1 MSYPFASSSSS
12 SPSRCSTP
20 ATLSLPGTPS
30 MPASPAMSFHS
41 RESTAETMDLMI
53 PSNSPHMGRRSRHGA
68 GFWTSLMHPHGKS
81 VQREEPEDEMMHI
94 DSPADAF
101 SFTSPPL
108 RPVCTLRA
116 AYQCSETSSLI
127 PPSFYPGQSIPVV
140 LTFEL
145 DRFSSLPHELKP
157 TLTMSL
163 IGTLHLPH
171 SAPRTIICVSVS
183 LSEGLALWARDAQQ
197 TYAHNPPRPS
207 ECSID
212 PSYGLPGGTYSL
224 PLTVQVPST
233 PRLPPSFT
241 VRSSTFAVTYALA
254 VTLTS
259 DDPALPGAGARVV
272 LAETAKPFE
281 MLPETLPTRA
291 PKYVTQSFYVKTDF
305 LPMPFPIIDDS
316 TRTMAPQPILPLIRH
331 RQNTRWSIHPYIP
344 TTAYSPTSAI
354 PFTLTLTPPSLADF
368 DLNLEGIHPS
378 FGSPITHPTFQILI
392 RLALVRREHSS
403 LSPAETRDAAGH
415 GLVHEEEIV
424 SRWGWIE
431 SSSEDKITLKDIA
444 LPLMPLGVST
454 WRHGMSTMLN
464 VGPAASANGG
474 EEAISVSSTFHMN
487 VTLAF
492 LSITPGSPVLSDY
505 LPAAFSSASPVHI
518 PPPGVFT
525 QPMASS
531 SRHHAH
537 THSGSAGYLNMARL
551 KRSFPGTIKTL
562 PLPIVVGSV
571 SEPRGAMHNTRWSD
585 LHLERN
591 AGGREV
597 GRMIHGEGVSCEN
610 GWIMPPPSY
619 EEALQAAPYEY
630 EV

>member
-1 MSYPFASSSSS
+1 MSYPFVSSS
-12 SPSRCSTP
+12 SPSSSSSRCSTP
-20 ATLSLPGTPS
+20 ATSMPGTPS
-30 MPASPAMSFHS
+30 MPSSPTMSYHS
-41 RESTAETMDLMI
+41 RESTAETMDPMT
-53 PSNSPHMGRRSRHGA
+53 PSHSPSSRRTRHGS
-68 GFWTSLMHPHGKS
+68 GFWTSLMHHGKS
-81 VQREEPEDEMMHI
+81 VAREEPEDEMMQI
-94 DSPADAF
+94 DSPTDAF
-101 SFTSPPL
+101 SFTPAPL
-108 RPVCTLRA
+108 RPVCTLKA

-145 DRFSSLPHELKP
+145 DRFSSLPHELNP

-163 IGTLHLPH
+163 IGTLHLPN

-197 TYAHNPPRPS
+197 TYAQHPPKPS

-212 PSYGLPGGTYSL
+212 PLHGLPGGTYSL

-241 VRSSTFAVTYALA
+241 VRSSTFAVTYALT

-259 DDPALPGAGARVV
+259 DDPTLPGAGARVV

-291 PKYVTQSFYVKTDF
+291 PKYVAQSFYVKTDF
-305 LPMPFPIIDDS
+305 LPTPFPPIHQN
-316 TRTMAPQPILPLIRH
+316 TMVSSPVLPLTH
-331 RQNTRWSIHPYIP
+331 RQNTRWSIHPSIP
-344 TTAYSPTSAI
+344 TTAYSPTSVI
-354 PFTLTLTPPSLADF
+354 PFTLTLTPPSLAD
-368 DLNLEGIHPS
+368 LNLDGIYPS
-378 FGSPITHPTFQILI
+378 AGSLPAYPTFQVLI

-403 LSPAETRDAAGH
+403 HSIVEPRDATGH

-424 SRWGWIE
+424 ARWGWIE
-431 SSSEDKITLKDIA
+431 ASSEDKIKLKDIA
-444 LPLMPLGVST
+444 LPLMPSGVST

-464 VGPAASANGG
+464 VGPTANGG
-474 EEAISVSSTFHMN
+474 EEGISVSSTFHMN

-492 LSITPGSPVLSDY
+492 LSITPGSPVLFDY
-505 LPAAFSSASPVHI
+505 LPAAFSSASPVSI
-518 PPPGVFT
+518 PPPGEFSE
-525 QPMASS
+525 PMATS
-531 SRHHAH
+531 HHGHGHGH
-537 THSGSAGYLNMARL
+537 TEGCLNMARF

-585 LHLERN
+585 LHLERS

-597 GRMIHGEGVSCEN
+597 GRMIHGEGLSCEN

-619 EEALQAAPYEY
+619 KEALRAAPYEY
-630 EV
+630 KV

>member
-12 SPSRCSTP
+12 SSSSRCSTP
-20 ATLSLPGTPS
+20 ATSMPGTPS
-30 MPASPAMSFHS
+30 MPASPTMSYHS
-41 RESTAETMDLMI
+41 RESTAETMEPMT
-53 PSNSPHMGRRSRHGA
+53 PSQSPHSRRTRQSA
-68 GFWTSLMHPHGKS
+68 GFWTTLMHPGKS
-81 VQREEPEDEMMHI
+81 VTREEPEDEMMQI
-94 DSPADAF
+94 DSPTDSY
-101 SFTSPPL
+101 SFTPAPL
-108 RPVCTLRA
+108 PPVCSLKA

-145 DRFSSLPHELKP
+145 DRFSSLPHELNP

-163 IGTLHLPH
+163 IGTLHLPN

-197 TYAHNPPRPS
+197 TYAHNPPKPS

-212 PSYGLPGGTYSL
+212 PSHGLPGGTYSL

-241 VRSSTFAVTYALA
+241 VRSSTFAVTYALT

-259 DDPALPGAGARVV
+259 DDPALPGTGARMT

-291 PKYVTQSFYVKTDF
+291 PKYVAQSFYVKTEF
-305 LPMPFPIIDDS
+305 LPTPFPAIDS
-316 TRTMAPQPILPLIRH
+316 SSMVPQPILPLTY
-331 RQNTRWSIHPYIP
+331 RQNTRWSIHPSIP
-344 TTAYSPTSAI
+344 TTAYSPTSVI
-354 PFTLTLTPPSLADF
+354 PFTLTLTPPSMAD
-368 DLNLEGIHPS
+368 LELEGLYSSGSSLNPHPV
-378 FGSPITHPTFQILI
+378 FQVLI
-392 RLALVRREHSS
+392 RLSLVRREHSS
-403 LSPAETRDAAGH
+403 LSNAEPRDAAGY

-431 SSSEDKITLKDIA
+431 SSSEDKIKLKDIA
-444 LPLMPLGVST
+444 LPLMPSGVST

-464 VGPAASANGG
+464 VGPAANGG
-474 EEAISVSSTFHMN
+474 EEGISVSSTFHMN

-505 LPAAFSSASPVHI
+505 LPAGFSSASPVHI
-518 PPPGVFT
+518 PPPGHFSE
-525 QPMASS
+525 PIASTSTS
-531 SRHHAH
+531 SHH
-537 THSGSAGYLNMARL
+537 GEGYLNLARF

-591 AGGREV
+591 AGGREI

-619 EEALQAAPYEY
+619 KEALRAAPYEY
-630 EV
+630 KV